1 VNGPLGNA
9 SSTVTV
15 RGSSSALGA
24 FGYNGAVAGLISR
37 AIQLTGADASTSL
50 AGLDASGTGAATFSN
65 VTSTA
70 DVRDFYLTG
79 TGTADNEI
87 LSNITVVP
95 ASGAIRKTGTG
106 KWRITG
112 GISTN
117 NIAVSA
123 GTLNLGGGTRTLSS
137 TAVSMSGGTLS
148 NDGATLECSGVSFT
162 SSTAG
167 TLRATLT
174 GTSTVS
180 LVMAAGNKGIL
191 YPESVN
197 GSNGSNSYTG
207 NTTIPTTT
215 TLTLYTD
222 ANPATAG
229 NGKVTGD
236 SNVSVSGTLAVRA
249 ATQNGCARYGGN
261 VTFGSGSKLR
271 VGVAA

>member
-1 VNGPLGNA
+1 M
-9 SSTVTV
+9 
-15 RGSSSALGA
+15 
-24 FGYNGAVAGLISR
+24 
-37 AIQLTGADASTSL
+37 
-50 AGLDASGTGAATFSN
+50 AGLDASGIGAATFSN

-79 TGTADNEI
+79 TSTADNEI

-95 ASGAIRKTGTG
+95 ASGAIRKTGNG

-137 TAVSMSGGTLS
+137 TAVSMTGGTLS
-148 NDGATLECSGVSFT
+148 NDGATLACSGVFFGGIA
-162 SSTAG
+162 AG
-167 TLRATLT
+167 TLRAPLT

-180 LVMAAGNKGIL
+180 LLMAAGVKGIL
-191 YPESVN
+191 YPESA
-197 GSNGSNSYTG
+197 NGSNSYTG

-222 ANPATAG
+222 ANPRTTG

-236 SNVSVSGTLAVRA
+236 SNVSVTGNLAVRA

-261 VTFGSGSKLR
+261 LTFNAGSKLR
-271 VGVAA
+271 IGVAA